1 MDYAD
6 FISKKFEK
14 SEPKRLAIEYNRMQ
28 SLRTDNG
35 GLMLSNMT
43 QRALMLIVKNKD
55 KQFQREFKKYL
66 GSTYYE

>member
-14 SEPKRLAIEYNRMQ
+14 SEPKRLAIEFNRMN
-28 SLRTDNG
+28 SLRNDYG
-35 GLMLSNMT
+35 GLLLSNMT

>member
-1 MDYAD
+1 MDYTD
-6 FISKKFEK
+6 FITKKFENA
-14 SEPKRLAIEYNRMQ
+14 EPKRLAIEYNRMQ

-35 GLMLSNMT
+35 DLMLSNMT